1 MYSDIASG
9 QSFLSSLMRITMVW
23 MVTRV
28 MSLQSLKEAFTM
40 IHVHSVALSP
50 IDTCRR
56 LIFVG
61 KFTESCGLR
70 FLFIALYIAY
80 H

>member
-9 QSFLSSLMRITMVW
+9 QSFLSSLMRITMIW
-23 MVTRV
+23 MVTRL
-28 MSLQSLKEAFTM
+28 MSLQSLKAFTV

-50 IDTCRR
+50 TNTCRR

-61 KFTESCGLR
+61 KFAGSCGLR
-70 FLFIALYIAY
+70 FLFIALYVAY
-80 H
+80 P